1 MADITRWEEFLEEGN
16 ELYNYMINNFND
28 MIDDKTI
35 RHFEVEHGP
44 YDMISHV
51 ADIKKKYFYD
61 IQKELIPWIK
71 KEASEGLFEYDNWMP
86 FRDSDVL
93 TIMFLGYR
101 KMFYFKQYIFQ
112 LTMRLVCDTRTCE
125 HCKLVD
131 SISTIHFRVALYGWK
146 DDNNKIQPEDL
157 FIPLEGNIM
166 PDSYW
171 YYERK
176 FCTGK

>member
-1 MADITRWEEFLEEGN
+1 MADISRWKEFIEEGN
-16 ELYNYMINNFND
+16 EIYNYMINNFND
-28 MIDDKTI
+28 MIDDTTI
-35 RHFEVEHGP
+35 RHFDIEYGP

-51 ADIKKKYFYD
+51 DDIKKKYFYD
-61 IQKELIPWIK
+61 IQKEIIPWIK
-71 KEASEGLFEYDNWMP
+71 KESKALFEYDNWMP

-101 KMFYFKQYIFQ
+101 KMFFFKQYMFQ
-112 LTMRLVCDTRTCE
+112 LTMRLVCDSGTCE
-125 HCKLVD
+125 DCKLVD
-131 SISTIHFRVALYGWK
+131 YISTIHFRVALYGWK
-146 DDNNKIQPEDL
+146 DDNNKIHPEDL
-157 FIPLEGNIM
+157 FIPLEDNIM